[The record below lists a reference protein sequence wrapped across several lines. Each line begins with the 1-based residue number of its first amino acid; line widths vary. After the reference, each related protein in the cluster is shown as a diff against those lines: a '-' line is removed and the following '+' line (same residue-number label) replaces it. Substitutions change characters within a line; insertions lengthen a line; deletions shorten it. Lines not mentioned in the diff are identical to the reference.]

1 MITNSIKLSQ
11 SNNMLNVKALL
22 TTDPTFC
29 NNHWD
34 VGRSHGY
41 IAGQMTW
48 QTEEFSMRQRD
59 PTITLKTLLPLK

>member
-1 MITNSIKLSQ
+1 
-11 SNNMLNVKALL
+11 MLNVKALL

-34 VGRSHGY
+34 VGTSHGY

-48 QTEEFSMRQRD
+48 
-59 PTITLKTLLPLK
+59 